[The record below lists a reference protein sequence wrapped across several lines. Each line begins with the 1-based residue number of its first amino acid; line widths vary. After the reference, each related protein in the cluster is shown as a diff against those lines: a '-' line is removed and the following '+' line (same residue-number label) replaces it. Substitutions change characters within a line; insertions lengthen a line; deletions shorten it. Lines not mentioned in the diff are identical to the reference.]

1 MDKWNA
7 EKYRKNSQNQYK
19 WGVELAQK
27 AGIKA
32 GENVLDVG
40 CGDGKI
46 TAVLATMAKGG
57 KTVGS
62 DSSAKMLKLA
72 KKMFPVSSNPNLSF
86 VRKPA
91 QSIDFK
97 GEFDLV
103 FSNACMHWIQ
113 EQGKALKCISR
124 ALKPSGRIFF
134 QMGGKGNAGIMNRII
149 DKMTE
154 QAEWEKYFPNKFF
167 TYFFPSPAEYRKLL
181 KQNGLKPVKVYLLP
195 KVAEHKGAE
204 GLFAWIETT
213 WLPYTHRVP
222 AAKRKKFIDE
232 AVLKFVKATKQ
243 VGNRVIKMPMM
254 RLQVEAVK
262 A

>member
-1 MDKWNA
+1 
-7 EKYRKNSQNQYK
+7 
-19 WGVELAQK
+19 VELAKK

-32 GENVLDVG
+32 GESVLDVG

-46 TAVLATMAKGG
+46 TAVLAKMAKGG

-62 DSSAKMLKLA
+62 DSSGKMIKLA
-72 KKMFPVSSNPNLSF
+72 KKVFPASSNPALSF
-86 VRKPA
+86 VKKPA
-91 QSIDFK
+91 QNIDFK

-113 EQGKALKCISR
+113 EQGKALGCISR
-124 ALKPSGRIFF
+124 ALKPGGRIFF
-134 QMGGKGNAGIMNRII
+134 QMGGKGNAGIMNLLI
-149 DKMTE
+149 DKMTQE
-154 QAEWEKYFPNKFF
+154 KEWKKYFPKKFF
-167 TYFFPSPAEYRKLL
+167 TYFFPSPAEYKKLL

-204 GLFAWIETT
+204 GLFAWVETT

-222 AAKRKKFIDE
+222 AAKRNTFINQ
-232 AVLKFVKATKQ
+232 AVGNFIKATKQ
-243 VGNRVIKMPMM
+243 VGNSVIKMPMM

-262 A
+262 V

>member
-1 MDKWNA
+1 MDKWDA
-7 EKYRKNSQNQYK
+7 KKYRRNSANQYK
-19 WGVELAQK
+19 WGVELAKK

-46 TAVLATMAKGG
+46 TAVLARMAKGG
-57 KTVGS
+57 KTIGA

-72 KKMFPVSSNPNLSF
+72 KKMFPASSNSNLSF
-86 VRKPA
+86 VKKPA
-91 QSIDFK
+91 QNIDFK

-103 FSNACMHWIQ
+103 FSNACMHWIK
-113 EQGKALKCISR
+113 EQAKALKCISR
-124 ALKPSGRIFF
+124 ALKPGGRVFF
-134 QMGGKGNAGIMNRII
+134 QLGGKGNAGIMNRIM
-149 DKMTE
+149 DKMIG
-154 QAEWEKYFPNKFF
+154 QKNWKKYFKRKFF
-167 TYFFPSPAEYRKLL
+167 TYFFPSPAEYRQLL
-181 KQNGLKPVKVYLLP
+181 RQSGLKPVKVFLLP

-222 AAKRKKFIDE
+222 GAVRNKFINE
-232 AVLKFVKATKQ
+232 AVEKFIKATKQ

-254 RLQVEAVK
+254 RLQVEAIKV
-262 A
+262 